1 MEQPIYVTERLTLL
15 HSTRLPIVLTNY
27 NNGQSRTWK
36 VSASERK
43 KIERILR
50 SNGHSRAKPF
60 SEPVVLKITRVLGY
74 KQGLWDSDSGLR
86 GNAKQLVD
94 SLVACGWFDDDSAAY
109 ITETRFAQFVPSVRE
124 ELSSTIVEVLRV
136 EQIQGANNDI
146 NSNRS

>member
-1 MEQPIYVTERLTLL
+1 MEQPIYFTERLTLL

-50 SNGHSRAKPF
+50 SNGHLRKKPF

-94 SLVACGWFDDDSAAY
+94 SLVACGWFDDDSPKY
-109 ITETRFAQFVPSVRE
+109 IAETRFAQIVPELRE
-124 ELSSTIVEVLRV
+124 ELSTTIVEVLRV
-136 EQIQGANNDI
+136 EQILGGEQ
-146 NSNRS
+146 